1 MTETEKVKQM
11 EQIGRD
17 LFAAYA
23 QKNNITINKFTDL
36 QFEKYDCIYKQDQVP
51 VVGEIKAR
59 SCKSTDYNQMFLLEK
74 DKYEDKF
81 NLYMNNEEEQI
92 KPLIKSKTE
101 IFKNYSCGYCAR
113 EIIIPQYMYNDQV
126 FCTTRCRSNLIQ
138 RKENYKMKGQSVSF
152 SL

>member
-1 MTETEKVKQM
+1 MVFQTLVSIYYWIAFYLCPSYITGLKYKTSNNMNYRDDEEMLKQM
-11 EQIGRD
+11 E
-17 LFAAYA
+17 
-23 QKNNITINKFTDL
+23 
-36 QFEKYDCIYKQDQVP
+36 
-51 VVGEIKAR
+51 
-59 SCKSTDYNQMFLLEK
+59 K
-74 DKYEDKF
+74 DEYEDKF